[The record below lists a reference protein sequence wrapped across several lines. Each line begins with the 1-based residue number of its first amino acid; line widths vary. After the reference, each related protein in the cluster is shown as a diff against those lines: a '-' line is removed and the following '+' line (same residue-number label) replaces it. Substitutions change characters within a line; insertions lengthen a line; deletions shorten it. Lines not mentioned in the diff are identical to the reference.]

1 MAASGQPT
9 HARPYLVLSDIRGNQ
24 AASSRIIAGVRFWD
38 GAGIYARRAK
48 PGILSGPTRNRSG
61 ATVVIRDMRWRFLLV
76 FLLAFAAWA
85 ANIKLYLKDGNYHM
99 VREYQVESDR
109 VRFYS
114 VERSE
119 WEEMPLNLVDLKRTE
134 AEAAARKAE
143 LEKDAKIISEEDKA
157 ERAIQEEV
165 MKIPQDPGVYWV
177 EGGQTKILKQAESN
191 VRTNKGRSILKRLA
205 PLPVVSGKATLELDN
220 PHSLHIF
227 TNPEQEFYFQLSET
241 ERFAIVKL
249 TPKGNVRI
257 VENITT
263 VPVTNEVVEEP
274 VLMPILHRQLA
285 DNLYKI
291 WPKEPLAPGEYAVVE
306 YTDGK
311 MNMQLW
317 DFAVKKP

>member
-1 MAASGQPT
+1 MT
-9 HARPYLVLSDIRGNQ
+9 
-24 AASSRIIAGVRFWD
+24 GVRFWD
-38 GAGIYARRAK
+38 GAGICKGRTQAT
-48 PGILSGPTRNRSG
+48 ILSGPALPVGQPEGLPPRNRSG
-61 ATVVIRDMRWRFLLV
+61 ATVVIKDMRWRFLLV

-85 ANIKLYLKDGNYHM
+85 ANIKLYLKDGNYHL

-114 VERSE
+114 VERSQ
-119 WEEMPLNLVDLKRTE
+119 WEEMPLTLVDLKRTE
-134 AEAAARKAE
+134 AEAAQRKAE
-143 LEKDAKIISEEDKA
+143 LEKDAKMISEEDKA

-220 PHSLHIF
+220 PHSLNIF

-274 VLMPILHRQLA
+274 VLIPILHRQLA